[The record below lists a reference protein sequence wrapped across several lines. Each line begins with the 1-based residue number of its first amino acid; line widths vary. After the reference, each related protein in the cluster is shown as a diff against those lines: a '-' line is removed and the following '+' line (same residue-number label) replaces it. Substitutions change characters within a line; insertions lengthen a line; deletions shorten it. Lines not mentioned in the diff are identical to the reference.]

1 METGLAVSKTLVA
14 KCKQNTLEIVVKAVI
29 DITENVA
36 LYALPVYEMSKLK
49 STLQS
54 VVEMVEDSDYGDQD
68 SNIKIFDSR
77 QDKYDFKEFFQRTCT
92 SGIRVLGKEVSFVWT
107 LMFTFFGSIIAG
119 FEITNGEPTMPGQ
132 SEGLTGQILQ
142 WSDALSNFMHT
153 LTRWTS

>member
-1 METGLAVSKTLVA
+1 METGVAFPKTLVD
-14 KCKQNTLEIVVKAVI
+14 KYKQNTLDIVVKAVI

-68 SNIKIFDSR
+68 SNIKIFESR

-92 SGIRVLGKEVSFVWT
+92 SGIRVLGIELSFVWT
-107 LMFTFFGSIIAG
+107 LMLTFFGSLFAG
-119 FEITNGEPTMPGQ
+119 FEITNGEPTVSGQ
-132 SEGLTGQILQ
+132 SEGLTGQILR
-142 WSDALSNFMHT
+142 LSYFLSRT